1 MDLNS
6 VLLEGVIQSTTQ
18 ADEGTGYWIE
28 LVSAT
33 RNYLTGR
40 DRSTRYQINV
50 RDVNRYPI
58 IGHQPGQ
65 RIRVVGRLQRSGRK
79 GLTILAEAVEKALTQ
94 RAPKP

>member
-6 VLLEGVIQSTTQ
+6 VLLEGVIQSTTV

-33 RNYLTGR
+33 HNYLTGR
-40 DRSTRYQINV
+40 DRSTRYQISV
-50 RDVNRYPI
+50 KDVGRYPI
-58 IGHQPGQ
+58 NGHQPGQ

-79 GLTILAEAVEKALTQ
+79 GLTILAEAVEKAVSPRT
-94 RAPKP
+94 PKP